1 MVSGASMAMPLS
13 MAASGSLLF
22 DIQYQSSP
30 CAWLGAHITTFQQT
44 TNMGGPDMTLGSFY
58 CNQLPY
64 TFGCSTWRSPTCLQ
78 HQAREHLEQKQGH
91 QYDTILF
98 HKVYRKSACIQG
110 TRDGRRRRSL
120 YLPRY
125 VCMHL
130 RPGGSPLSWLRTNPR
145 RPTLDFP
152 NGKPQSS

>member
-1 MVSGASMAMPLS
+1 MCLARCT
-13 MAASGSLLF
+13 
-22 DIQYQSSP
+22 YY
-30 CAWLGAHITTFQQT
+30 HIS
-44 TNMGGPDMTLGSFY
+44 TNHEHGRARYDTVPALGSFY
-58 CNQLPY
+58 CNQLQY
-64 TFGCSTWRSPTCLQ
+64 TFGCSTWRPPTCLQ